1 MRLLEFV
8 EKYNNMANNTLKE
21 QLLSKIKITPY
32 VSIIKKDAY
41 AQLIVDKTTFEQE
54 AYDDN
59 GVTKY
64 RKTDKIR
71 VNSVA
76 QYVQFCRAVIELYTD
91 LEIDEDDK
99 GFIKGYDALK
109 SSGLLDILMVGSD
122 KADPLIPMSELSE
135 FKTILTMKQSD
146 IQFNETT
153 TQAFISKQI
162 GRISDLAN
170 ATLTPFMDVVSK
182 KLDEIPKE
190 DLDKVVEFAKNG
202 GFKEVQDMEIINLP
216 RGCGKTTNII
226 IEAVKTGYPIITLRN
241 TMKRDIERRAEK
253 ITNKKITVYT
263 VAEFLNDNFW
273 CDKIDKKPEH
283 ILIDELPYILEEL
296 LGSKCETATMTSKSL
311 EEYYGHRDLD
321 RQEIQILCYKI
332 EKAVTGCHG
341 LFHFPFNPALLLFLI
356 EETFKLDAVMDV
368 NLEIKLLNVVALGK
382 YDQ

>member
-1 MRLLEFV
+1 MKILEFV
-8 EKYNNMANNTLKE
+8 ERYNNMATQQLKDGFIKE
-21 QLLSKIKITPY
+21 KVKITPY
-32 VSIIKKDAY
+32 ISIIKKDAY

-54 AYDDN
+54 SYDDN

-99 GFIKGYDALK
+99 GFIKEYDALK

-146 IQFNETT
+146 TQFNETT
-153 TQAFISKQI
+153 AQAFISKQI

-170 ATLTPFMDVVSK
+170 ATLTPLMDVVSK

-202 GFKEVQDMEIINLP
+202 GFKEV
-216 RGCGKTTNII
+216 
-226 IEAVKTGYPIITLRN
+226 
-241 TMKRDIERRAEK
+241 
-253 ITNKKITVYT
+253 
-263 VAEFLNDNFW
+263 
-273 CDKIDKKPEH
+273 
-283 ILIDELPYILEEL
+283 
-296 LGSKCETATMTSKSL
+296 
-311 EEYYGHRDLD
+311 
-321 RQEIQILCYKI
+321 
-332 EKAVTGCHG
+332 
-341 LFHFPFNPALLLFLI
+341 
-356 EETFKLDAVMDV
+356 
-368 NLEIKLLNVVALGK
+368 
-382 YDQ
+382 

>member
-1 MRLLEFV
+1 MKILEFV
-8 EKYNNMANNTLKE
+8 ERYNNTANNTLKE

-32 VSIIKKDAY
+32 VSIIKKEVY
-41 AQLIVDKTTFEQE
+41 SQLIVDKTTFEQE

-64 RKTDKIR
+64 RKTDKIK

-76 QYVQFCRAVIELYTD
+76 QYVQFCCAVIELYTD

-146 IQFNETT
+146 TQFNETT

-170 ATLTPFMDVVSK
+170 ATLTPLVDVVSK

-190 DLDKVVEFAKNG
+190 KLEGKILEFAKKG
-202 GFKEVQDMEIINLP
+202 DFKEV
-216 RGCGKTTNII
+216 
-226 IEAVKTGYPIITLRN
+226 
-241 TMKRDIERRAEK
+241 
-253 ITNKKITVYT
+253 
-263 VAEFLNDNFW
+263 
-273 CDKIDKKPEH
+273 
-283 ILIDELPYILEEL
+283 
-296 LGSKCETATMTSKSL
+296 
-311 EEYYGHRDLD
+311 
-321 RQEIQILCYKI
+321 
-332 EKAVTGCHG
+332 
-341 LFHFPFNPALLLFLI
+341 
-356 EETFKLDAVMDV
+356 
-368 NLEIKLLNVVALGK
+368 
-382 YDQ
+382 

>member
-1 MRLLEFV
+1 MIKGEKRNMKLLEFV
-8 EKYNNMANNTLKE
+8 EKYNNMANSTLKE

-64 RKTDKIR
+64 RKTDKIS

-91 LEIDEDDK
+91 LEIDEDVK

-109 SSGLLDILMVGSD
+109 SSGLLDILMAGSD

-146 IQFNETT
+146 TQFNETT

-162 GRISDLAN
+162 ERISDLAN
-170 ATLTPFMDVVSK
+170 ATLTPLMDVVSK

-190 DLDKVVEFAKNG
+190 ELDKVVEFAKNG
-202 GFKEVQDMEIINLP
+202 NFKEV
-216 RGCGKTTNII
+216 
-226 IEAVKTGYPIITLRN
+226 
-241 TMKRDIERRAEK
+241 
-253 ITNKKITVYT
+253 
-263 VAEFLNDNFW
+263 
-273 CDKIDKKPEH
+273 
-283 ILIDELPYILEEL
+283 
-296 LGSKCETATMTSKSL
+296 
-311 EEYYGHRDLD
+311 
-321 RQEIQILCYKI
+321 
-332 EKAVTGCHG
+332 
-341 LFHFPFNPALLLFLI
+341 
-356 EETFKLDAVMDV
+356 
-368 NLEIKLLNVVALGK
+368 
-382 YDQ
+382 

>member
-1 MRLLEFV
+1 MKLLEFV
-8 EKYNNMANNTLKE
+8 EKYNDMANNTLKE

-41 AQLIVDKTTFEQE
+41 AQLIVNRTMFEQE
-54 AYDDN
+54 SYDDN

-146 IQFNETT
+146 TQFNETT

-162 GRISDLAN
+162 ERISDLAN
-170 ATLTPFMDVVSK
+170 ATITPLVNVVSK

-190 DLDKVVEFAKNG
+190 DLDKVVDFSKKGN
-202 GFKEVQDMEIINLP
+202 FKEV
-216 RGCGKTTNII
+216 
-226 IEAVKTGYPIITLRN
+226 
-241 TMKRDIERRAEK
+241 
-253 ITNKKITVYT
+253 
-263 VAEFLNDNFW
+263 
-273 CDKIDKKPEH
+273 
-283 ILIDELPYILEEL
+283 
-296 LGSKCETATMTSKSL
+296 
-311 EEYYGHRDLD
+311 
-321 RQEIQILCYKI
+321 
-332 EKAVTGCHG
+332 
-341 LFHFPFNPALLLFLI
+341 
-356 EETFKLDAVMDV
+356 
-368 NLEIKLLNVVALGK
+368 
-382 YDQ
+382 

>member
-1 MRLLEFV
+1 MKLLEFV

-91 LEIDEDDK
+91 LKIYDDDDK

-146 IQFNETT
+146 TQFNETT
-153 TQAFISKQI
+153 TKAFISKQI

-170 ATLTPFMDVVSK
+170 ATLTPLMDVVSK
-182 KLDEIPKE
+182 KFDEIPKK

-202 GFKEVQDMEIINLP
+202 NFKEV
-216 RGCGKTTNII
+216 
-226 IEAVKTGYPIITLRN
+226 
-241 TMKRDIERRAEK
+241 
-253 ITNKKITVYT
+253 
-263 VAEFLNDNFW
+263 
-273 CDKIDKKPEH
+273 
-283 ILIDELPYILEEL
+283 
-296 LGSKCETATMTSKSL
+296 
-311 EEYYGHRDLD
+311 
-321 RQEIQILCYKI
+321 
-332 EKAVTGCHG
+332 
-341 LFHFPFNPALLLFLI
+341 
-356 EETFKLDAVMDV
+356 
-368 NLEIKLLNVVALGK
+368 
-382 YDQ
+382 

>member
-1 MRLLEFV
+1 MKLLEFV

-91 LEIDEDDK
+91 LKIDDDDDK

-146 IQFNETT
+146 TQFNETT
-153 TQAFISKQI
+153 TKAFISKQI

-170 ATLTPFMDVVSK
+170 ATLTPLMDVVSK
-182 KLDEIPKE
+182 KFDEIPKK

-202 GFKEVQDMEIINLP
+202 NFKEV
-216 RGCGKTTNII
+216 
-226 IEAVKTGYPIITLRN
+226 
-241 TMKRDIERRAEK
+241 
-253 ITNKKITVYT
+253 
-263 VAEFLNDNFW
+263 
-273 CDKIDKKPEH
+273 
-283 ILIDELPYILEEL
+283 
-296 LGSKCETATMTSKSL
+296 
-311 EEYYGHRDLD
+311 
-321 RQEIQILCYKI
+321 
-332 EKAVTGCHG
+332 
-341 LFHFPFNPALLLFLI
+341 
-356 EETFKLDAVMDV
+356 
-368 NLEIKLLNVVALGK
+368 
-382 YDQ
+382 

>member
-8 EKYNNMANNTLKE
+8 ERYNNMANNTLKE
-21 QLLSKIKITPY
+21 QLLSKIKIIPY
-32 VSIIKKDAY
+32 ISIIKKDAY

-71 VNSVA
+71 VNSVG

-91 LEIDEDDK
+91 LEIDDDDK

-122 KADPLIPMSELSE
+122 KTDPLIPMSELSE

-146 IQFNETT
+146 TQFNETT

-170 ATLTPFMDVVSK
+170 ATLTPLMDVVSK

-190 DLDKVVEFAKNG
+190 DLDKVVEFAKSGN
-202 GFKEVQDMEIINLP
+202 FKEV
-216 RGCGKTTNII
+216 
-226 IEAVKTGYPIITLRN
+226 
-241 TMKRDIERRAEK
+241 
-253 ITNKKITVYT
+253 
-263 VAEFLNDNFW
+263 
-273 CDKIDKKPEH
+273 
-283 ILIDELPYILEEL
+283 
-296 LGSKCETATMTSKSL
+296 
-311 EEYYGHRDLD
+311 
-321 RQEIQILCYKI
+321 
-332 EKAVTGCHG
+332 
-341 LFHFPFNPALLLFLI
+341 
-356 EETFKLDAVMDV
+356 
-368 NLEIKLLNVVALGK
+368 
-382 YDQ
+382 

>member
-1 MRLLEFV
+1 MKLLEFV
-8 EKYNNMANNTLKE
+8 EKYNDMANNTLKE

-71 VNSVA
+71 VNSVG

-91 LEIDEDDK
+91 LEIDDDDK

-122 KADPLIPMSELSE
+122 KTDPLIPMSELSE
-135 FKTILTMKQSD
+135 FKTILSMKQSD
-146 IQFNETT
+146 VQFNETT

-170 ATLTPFMDVVSK
+170 ATLTPLVNVVSN

-190 DLDKVVEFAKNG
+190 DLEGKILEFVKKGN
-202 GFKEVQDMEIINLP
+202 FKEV
-216 RGCGKTTNII
+216 
-226 IEAVKTGYPIITLRN
+226 
-241 TMKRDIERRAEK
+241 
-253 ITNKKITVYT
+253 
-263 VAEFLNDNFW
+263 
-273 CDKIDKKPEH
+273 
-283 ILIDELPYILEEL
+283 
-296 LGSKCETATMTSKSL
+296 
-311 EEYYGHRDLD
+311 
-321 RQEIQILCYKI
+321 
-332 EKAVTGCHG
+332 
-341 LFHFPFNPALLLFLI
+341 
-356 EETFKLDAVMDV
+356 
-368 NLEIKLLNVVALGK
+368 
-382 YDQ
+382 

>member
-1 MRLLEFV
+1 MKLLEFV
-8 EKYNNMANNTLKE
+8 EKYNNTANSSLKE

-41 AQLIVDKTTFEQE
+41 AHLIVNRTMFEQE
-54 AYDDN
+54 SYDDN

-91 LEIDEDDK
+91 LEIDKDDK

-146 IQFNETT
+146 TQFNETT

-170 ATLTPFMDVVSK
+170 ATLTPLVDVVSK
-182 KLDEIPKE
+182 KLEEIPKE
-190 DLDKVVEFAKNG
+190 DLDKIAEFAKNG
-202 GFKEVQDMEIINLP
+202 GFKEV
-216 RGCGKTTNII
+216 
-226 IEAVKTGYPIITLRN
+226 
-241 TMKRDIERRAEK
+241 
-253 ITNKKITVYT
+253 
-263 VAEFLNDNFW
+263 
-273 CDKIDKKPEH
+273 
-283 ILIDELPYILEEL
+283 
-296 LGSKCETATMTSKSL
+296 
-311 EEYYGHRDLD
+311 
-321 RQEIQILCYKI
+321 
-332 EKAVTGCHG
+332 
-341 LFHFPFNPALLLFLI
+341 
-356 EETFKLDAVMDV
+356 
-368 NLEIKLLNVVALGK
+368 
-382 YDQ
+382 

>member
-59 GVTKY
+59 GETKY

-146 IQFNETT
+146 TQFNETT

-162 GRISDLAN
+162 ERISDLVN
-170 ATLTPFMDVVSK
+170 ATLTPLVKVVSK
-182 KLDEIPKE
+182 KVDEIPKE
-190 DLDKVVEFAKNG
+190 ELEGKILEFTKKGN
-202 GFKEVQDMEIINLP
+202 FKEV
-216 RGCGKTTNII
+216 
-226 IEAVKTGYPIITLRN
+226 
-241 TMKRDIERRAEK
+241 
-253 ITNKKITVYT
+253 
-263 VAEFLNDNFW
+263 
-273 CDKIDKKPEH
+273 
-283 ILIDELPYILEEL
+283 
-296 LGSKCETATMTSKSL
+296 
-311 EEYYGHRDLD
+311 
-321 RQEIQILCYKI
+321 
-332 EKAVTGCHG
+332 
-341 LFHFPFNPALLLFLI
+341 
-356 EETFKLDAVMDV
+356 
-368 NLEIKLLNVVALGK
+368 
-382 YDQ
+382 

>member
-1 MRLLEFV
+1 MKILEFV
-8 EKYNNMANNTLKE
+8 ERYNNMATQQLKDRF
-21 QLLSKIKITPY
+21 IKEKLKLHPY

-91 LEIDEDDK
+91 LKIDDDDDK

-146 IQFNETT
+146 TQFNETT
-153 TQAFISKQI
+153 TKAFISKQI

-170 ATLTPFMDVVSK
+170 ATLTPLMDVVSK
-182 KLDEIPKE
+182 KFDEIPKK

-202 GFKEVQDMEIINLP
+202 NFKEV
-216 RGCGKTTNII
+216 
-226 IEAVKTGYPIITLRN
+226 
-241 TMKRDIERRAEK
+241 
-253 ITNKKITVYT
+253 
-263 VAEFLNDNFW
+263 
-273 CDKIDKKPEH
+273 
-283 ILIDELPYILEEL
+283 
-296 LGSKCETATMTSKSL
+296 
-311 EEYYGHRDLD
+311 
-321 RQEIQILCYKI
+321 
-332 EKAVTGCHG
+332 
-341 LFHFPFNPALLLFLI
+341 
-356 EETFKLDAVMDV
+356 
-368 NLEIKLLNVVALGK
+368 
-382 YDQ
+382 

>member
-8 EKYNNMANNTLKE
+8 EKYNNMANNTLRE

-32 VSIIKKDAY
+32 VSFIKKEVY

-122 KADPLIPMSELSE
+122 KADPLIPISELRE

-146 IQFNETT
+146 TQFNETT

-170 ATLTPFMDVVSK
+170 ATLTPLVEVVSK
-182 KLDEIPKE
+182 KLDEIPNE
-190 DLDKVVEFAKNG
+190 DLEDKILKFAKKGN
-202 GFKEVQDMEIINLP
+202 FKEV
-216 RGCGKTTNII
+216 
-226 IEAVKTGYPIITLRN
+226 
-241 TMKRDIERRAEK
+241 
-253 ITNKKITVYT
+253 
-263 VAEFLNDNFW
+263 
-273 CDKIDKKPEH
+273 
-283 ILIDELPYILEEL
+283 
-296 LGSKCETATMTSKSL
+296 
-311 EEYYGHRDLD
+311 
-321 RQEIQILCYKI
+321 
-332 EKAVTGCHG
+332 
-341 LFHFPFNPALLLFLI
+341 
-356 EETFKLDAVMDV
+356 
-368 NLEIKLLNVVALGK
+368 
-382 YDQ
+382 